1 MSQKTLSMFALIA
14 ALLSSALLP
23 TVALAQRVDV
33 RLEDRTLGRNIPL
46 HRHDGRLYAA
56 GEPGHRYAI
65 RLSNRSGERVLA
77 VVSVDGVNV
86 VTGQTAH
93 PQQSG
98 YVLDP
103 WQSMTINGWR
113 KNMDEIAAFNFAPL
127 PESYAART
135 GRPNDVGVIG
145 VAVFNEARYV
155 HQFDEEQSIARPQA
169 APSAPFTRERSTADS
184 AAESASGSGSAKR
197 ESNVGRSQRDERLGT
212 GHGERERSHARRT
225 EFVRASTQPAEVNS
239 IWYDSRRNLIASGVL
254 PRPHRHLADREEPRA
269 FPGFVPDPW

>member
-1 MSQKTLSMFALIA
+1 MTRNLLSMIALT
-14 ALLSSALLP
+14 ALLFPA
-23 TVALAQRVDV
+23 VALAQRVDV
-33 RLEDRTLGRNIPL
+33 RLEDRTLGRSIPL
-46 HRHDGRLYAA
+46 HRHDGRQFAA

-77 VVSVDGVNV
+77 VVSVDGINV

-98 YVLDP
+98 YVLEP

-113 KNMDEIAAFNFAPL
+113 KNMNEIAAFNFAPL

-135 GRPNDVGVIG
+135 GRPDDVGVIG

-155 HQFDEEQSIARPQA
+155 HQFDDELEVARPQA
-169 APSAPFTRERSTADS
+169 APSAPFASERSTADS
-184 AAESASGSGSAKR
+184 AAGSAKR
-197 ESNVGRSQRDERLGT
+197 ESSAGRSQRDDRLGT
-212 GHGERERSHARRT
+212 GHGERESSHARRT
-225 EFVRASTQPAEVNS
+225 EFVRASTHPVELNS
-239 IWYDSRRNLIASGVL
+239 IWYDSRRNLIAAGVL
-254 PRPHRHLADREEPRA
+254 PRPHRYLADRDQPRA